1 MGDRLPSQVFD
12 EQVVVCWIDD
22 PVGVEMRHRMNVDM
36 ITWECDYPH
45 SDSTWPQSP
54 EQFWKQ
60 MQAAHASDEDIEKIS
75 HANAMRLFRYDPFS
89 TLGGRDNCTVGALRA
104 RAEGWD
110 VSIVARGIK
119 ATGTGAMDL
128 LKMASNRN

>member
-1 MGDRLPSQVFD
+1 
-12 EQVVVCWIDD
+12 VC
-22 PVGVEMRHRMNVDM
+22 
-36 ITWECDYPH
+36 WECDYPH

-60 MQAAHASDEDIEKIS
+60 MQAAHASDEDIDKIA
-75 HANAMRLFRYDPFS
+75 HENAMRLFHYDPFA
-89 TLGGRDNCTVGALRA
+89 TLGGRDNCNVAALRQQ
-104 RAEGWD
+104 AEGWD

-128 LKMASNRN
+128 LKMASNRGD